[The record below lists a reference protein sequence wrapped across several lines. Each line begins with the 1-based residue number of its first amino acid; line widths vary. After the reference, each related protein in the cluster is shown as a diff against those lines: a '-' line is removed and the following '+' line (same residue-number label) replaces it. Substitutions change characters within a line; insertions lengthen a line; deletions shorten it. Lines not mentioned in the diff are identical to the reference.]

1 MISETTICIW
11 EKENNDWKKEAKLKY
26 SNARLASCQ
35 FTMINDSSIYKV
47 SFEDDNSQLIISDNN
62 ENCCKFKSFSGRI
75 GTSGGLMFCYSPEKK
90 GLHMAMVMSIIWIQ
104 ENIVSLLPYRPIN
117 TAQVYGLLITHKNK
131 NRGDSFGDNKQ
142 PSNEEITPQSSF
154 FFMTKITKISI
165 SGTNG
170 RKIKVQQPP
179 GDSIRSGS
187 HPDGKLQDKDNNDS
201 REFIL
206 KEQDTSEKDQTENGL
221 KSTKKSTKND
231 LTKNLSEGVL
241 KQKKTSSSNL
251 QVKRNSKSNP
261 NQTTNN
267 VSTDSMDN
275 NQSKQRRSS
284 QEQRRKSSNSKK
296 TTDSQPMVKPEEK
309 LTSHSHPKRSS
320 VNSTD
325 SQ

>member
-35 FTMINDSSIYKV
+35 FTMINNSSIYKV

-117 TAQVYGLLITHKNK
+117 TAQVYGLLISHKNK
-131 NRGDSFGDNKQ
+131 PRDSIDDNKQ
-142 PSNEEITPQSSF
+142 PSHEEITPQSSF
-154 FFMTKITKISI
+154 FYMSKIAKISI
-165 SGTNG
+165 SGPNG
-170 RKIKVQQPP
+170 RKIKAQQPP

-187 HPDGKLQDKDNNDS
+187 HPDGKLQDKDNK

-206 KEQDTSEKDQTENGL
+206 IEQDTEKDQTESGL
-221 KSTKKSTKND
+221 KSTKKSTKKD
-231 LTKNLSEGVL
+231 ITKNLSEGVL
-241 KQKKTSSSNL
+241 KQKKTSPSNP

-267 VSTDSMDN
+267 IDSTDN
-275 NQSKQRRSS
+275 NQPKQRRSS
-284 QEQRRKSSNSKK
+284 QDQKRKSSKSK
-296 TTDSQPMVKPEEK
+296 TTDSQPMVKPEEEK

-320 VNSTD
+320 VNSRD

>member
-1 MISETTICIW
+1 
-11 EKENNDWKKEAKLKY
+11 
-26 SNARLASCQ
+26 
-35 FTMINDSSIYKV
+35 
-47 SFEDDNSQLIISDNN
+47 
-62 ENCCKFKSFSGRI
+62 
-75 GTSGGLMFCYSPEKK
+75 
-90 GLHMAMVMSIIWIQ
+90 MAMVMSIIWIQ

-117 TAQVYGLLITHKNK
+117 TAQVYGLLISHKNK
-131 NRGDSFGDNKQ
+131 NRDSIGDNNQ
-142 PSNEEITPQSSF
+142 PSNEEITPHSTF

-165 SGTNG
+165 SGVNG
-170 RKIKVQQPP
+170 RKIKAQQPP
-179 GDSIRSGS
+179 GDIIRSGS
-187 HPDGKLQDKDNNDS
+187 HPDGKLQDKDNDS
-201 REFIL
+201 REFIE
-206 KEQDTSEKDQTENGL
+206 KEQDTSEKDQTESGL